1 MEFTRSKYLPFSRVF
16 TDVSEV
22 LTSSV
27 TSKTSVNFYQTS
39 QPTILDD
46 SHLHY
51 FNCIFKNLHILEME
65 PG

>member
-1 MEFTRSKYLPFSRVF
+1 MEFTTSKYLPFSRVF

-27 TSKTSVNFYQTS
+27 TSKTSVNLYQTS
-39 QPTILDD
+39 QPTILED

-51 FNCIFKNLHILEME
+51 FNSIFKNLHNLKI
-65 PG
+65 